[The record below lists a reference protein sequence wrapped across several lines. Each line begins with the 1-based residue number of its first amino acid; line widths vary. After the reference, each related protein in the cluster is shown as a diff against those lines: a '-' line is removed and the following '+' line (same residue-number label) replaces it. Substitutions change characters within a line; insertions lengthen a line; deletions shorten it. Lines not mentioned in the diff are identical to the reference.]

1 MIEHKSRQNKKRKC
15 LKIDN
20 LLKKNRIELGQ
31 HDYSNNYSN
40 NYSINTRST
49 PSMSSQTAATEDND
63 DDNENEN
70 NNMNDNDSAGGS
82 TRPNKK
88 AKHRHAMVSNYERR
102 WCVGYNVV
110 LISKVAHARGRHLSN
125 AEIHERWIILKEY
138 ENYNKRMEWYQYYLN
153 VDSEE
158 QSKLALL
165 IANDLANVTS
175 EMYAQELMEDYLRVN
190 GTLDLW

>member
-1 MIEHKSRQNKKRKC
+1 
-15 LKIDN
+15 
-20 LLKKNRIELGQ
+20 
-31 HDYSNNYSN
+31 
-40 NYSINTRST
+40 
-49 PSMSSQTAATEDND
+49 MSSQTAATEDNG

-82 TRPNKK
+82 TQLTKK
-88 AKHRHAMVSNYERR
+88 ARHRQLPWALVSKYRR
-102 WCVGYNVV
+102 PWCVGYYVV
-110 LISKVAHARGRHLSN
+110 LISKVAHAKGRHRSN

-138 ENYNKRMEWYQYYLN
+138 KNYNKRMEWYQYYLN